1 MKIEDFSDEE
11 ILQEF
16 LNRYL
21 KNDLDDDFFVDEVFD
36 RGLEYKF
43 ETEYSDYELLDK
55 LLDEIENRDIK
66 IPFSM
71 TESYAGRN
79 IEEIVESIYQNDY
92 NTIREKDIRDLLY
105 LVLGK
110 II

>member
-1 MKIEDFSDEE
+1 MKIEDFSDDE
-11 ILQEF
+11 IKEEF
-16 LNRYL
+16 LNRCL
-21 KNDLDDDFFVDEVFD
+21 KNDLDDDFFVDEIYD
-36 RGLEYKF
+36 RGLDYKF
-43 ETEYSDYELLDK
+43 ESDYTDDALLN
-55 LLDEIENRDIK
+55 EIDNRNIK

-79 IEEIVESIYQNDY
+79 VEEIVESIYQNDY
-92 NTIREKDIRDLLY
+92 NAISEKDIRDLLY

>member
-43 ETEYSDYELLDK
+43 QPEYTDDELLS
-55 LLDEIENRDIK
+55 EIEEREII
-66 IPFSM
+66 IPFRL
-71 TESYAGRN
+71 TESFNGRN
-79 IEEIVESIYQNDY
+79 VQQIVESIYQNDY
-92 NTIREKDIRDLLY
+92 NSISEKDLRDLIY
-105 LVLGK
+105 IVLGK
-110 II
+110 IIWNII